1 MSTFTTNDPEALLLA
16 ALAETLSDERRA
28 HRFLDMTGIDPATLR
43 ERAGDPTTLTAL
55 LDFLEAYEPDL
66 IAVAAGV
73 GVTPEALVGARARIG
88 A

>member
-1 MSTFTTNDPEALLLA
+1 MPSITTNDPEVLLLS

-28 HRFLDMTGIDPATLR
+28 IRFLDMTGIDASTLR
-43 ERAGDPTTLTAL
+43 ERAADRSTLEAL

-66 IAVAAGV
+66 IAVASALAV
-73 GVTPEALVGARARIG
+73 KPEALVATRAGIG

>member
-1 MSTFTTNDPEALLLA
+1 MPSITTNDPEALLLG

-28 HRFLDMTGIDPATLR
+28 IRFLDMTGIDAPSLR
-43 ERAGDPTTLTAL
+43 ERAADRSTLEAL

-66 IAVAAGV
+66 IAVAAALGV
-73 GVTPEALVGARARIG
+73 KPEALVAARAGLG